1 MAVVVGPANLLQSPV
16 LQLSDCQFV
25 PQNSP
30 SLNFHFSSFLTSTL
44 LIFFMAPWSH
54 FVNGVGHKRVGQ
66 REDGKPWKSTRKR
79 QISWPNDSQLWGGN
93 QWRVAAEAKAMHGEN
108 GLSGGHCLHKVFESN
123 WNGGMEERYG
133 RQSAFH
139 LCHTA
144 WLCSSPFLSALRSI
158 RTADANWPL
167 SSCDIQFTVTHHPP
181 ILAFALLSLSLSL
194 DFMWP
199 SSDENS
205 ESCRRCVNSTTTTQ
219 KSVNELL
226 RQETV
231 QFQWKQI

>member
-93 QWRVAAEAKAMHGEN
+93 QWRVAAEAKAMHWEN

-123 WNGGMEERYG
+123 WNGGMEKRYG

-144 WLCSSPFLSALRSI
+144 WLCSSPFPLGSSIHTNCGRKLTTFALWHSVYSNPPPSHSCLCSALSLFLSI
-158 RTADANWPL
+158 
-167 SSCDIQFTVTHHPP
+167 SCDLRPTKT
-181 ILAFALLSLSLSL
+181 
-194 DFMWP
+194 P
-199 SSDENS
+199 SPAAA
-205 ESCRRCVNSTTTTQ
+205 VSTQ
-219 KSVNELL
+219 PQLPRN
-226 RQETV
+226 Q
-231 QFQWKQI
+231 